1 MDPTSI
7 YIIVAV
13 SLVVISLF
21 VYIFMNKK
29 TTENFDT
36 KQDLAVADLIKMA
49 KNELRLRDGRLKT
62 KNKELKSAT
71 PSDKST
77 IRNEIEMIND
87 DIILLN
93 SIITKSTSTG
103 DRWVEIKNLIEENI
117 DWRKR
122 GKNVGDSQ
130 DDIHLL
136 NKLYAKL
143 KV

>member
-1 MDPTSI
+1 M
-7 YIIVAV
+7 
-13 SLVVISLF
+13 
-21 VYIFMNKK
+21 
-29 TTENFDT
+29 
-36 KQDLAVADLIKMA
+36 
-49 KNELRLRDGRLKT
+49 LKT
-62 KNKELKSAT
+62 KNKELKSAA